1 MKRTP
6 PVKKIQSKKSVKPK
20 SKRSEKGTFGKIS
33 VFALMVLF
41 LAFAIGVLYQY
52 RNGVLYYFGFKSN
65 VNSNELTDEERKLED
80 IRIFEVLSR
89 HDTKVAGFDVSEYQ
103 GNIAWEKID
112 KIEDDF
118 PLAFV
123 FIRATAGNDRPDLR
137 FEENWKAAKEHYFIR
152 GAYHYYRPNEN
163 SIAQADNF
171 IKTVKLR
178 KGDLPPVLDIEK
190 LPKNQS
196 IDSLKVG
203 LRRWLNRV
211 EKHYKVKPI
220 IYSGES
226 YYTDFLREEFK
237 GEYPFWIA
245 NYNLF
250 VENIKKDWLI
260 WQFTEK
266 AQIYGIKGLVDVNV
280 FNGNKEDLKA
290 ICMR

>member
-1 MKRTP
+1 MKRFP
-6 PVKKIQSKKSVKPK
+6 AKKNVSKKPARSRAKKAKSV
-20 SKRSEKGTFGKIS
+20 SFGKITLF
-33 VFALMVLF
+33 VFGVLF
-41 LAFAIGVLYQY
+41 VLFVFGTVYHF
-52 RNGVLYYFGFKSN
+52 RNGLLYYFGFRSHHGAT
-65 VNSNELTDEERKLED
+65 ELTEEERKIQD

-89 HDTKVAGFDVSEYQ
+89 HDTKVVGFDVSEYQ
-103 GNIAWEKID
+103 SAVAWDKID

-118 PLAFV
+118 PLSFV
-123 FIRATAGNDRPDLR
+123 FIRATAGNNRPDSR

-163 SIAQADNF
+163 SLEQAENF
-171 IKTVKLR
+171 IRTVRLQ

-196 IDSLKVG
+196 IDSLKIG

-226 YYTDFLREEFK
+226 YYADFLKKEFK
-237 GEYPFWIA
+237 GYPFWIA
-245 NYNLF
+245 NYNFF
-250 VENIKKDWLI
+250 VDNIKKDWLF

-266 AQIYGIKGLVDVNV
+266 AQVPGIKGLVDVNI

-290 ICMR
+290 LCVGK